1 MKIFWRNNH
10 KRSEIL
16 DAIEKDDAVRLGDV
30 GPESDIFIGS
40 NHIFVNPSDY
50 DIDGYSL
57 TINDLRIM
65 LRMLE
70 APIICDGCNVRP
82 PFEHRCHGNRS
93 VIAGKHTGQTC
104 ECKDCH
110 LAAESSLRVSLAD

>member
-1 MKIFWRNNH
+1 MKVFWRNKH
-10 KRSEIL
+10 KRAEIL
-16 DAIEKDDAVRLGDV
+16 DAIEKDGAVRLGDV
-30 GPESDIFIGS
+30 SPESDIFIGS
-40 NHIFVNPSDY
+40 NHIFINPSDY

-57 TINDLRIM
+57 TINDLRTM

-70 APIICDGCNVRP
+70 APIICDGCNVKP

-110 LAAESSLRVSLAD
+110 LAAGSSLEVPLDD